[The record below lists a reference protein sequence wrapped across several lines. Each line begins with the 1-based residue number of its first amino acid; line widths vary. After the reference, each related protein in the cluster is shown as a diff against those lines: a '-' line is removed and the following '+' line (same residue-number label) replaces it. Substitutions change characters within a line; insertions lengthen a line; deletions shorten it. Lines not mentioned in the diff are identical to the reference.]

1 MTVAAA
7 PLRAFVAEIFAAA
20 GCDAEEAARIAR
32 YLVAADLVG
41 HPSHGVI
48 RVPRYL
54 DAMARGS
61 VHPGREI
68 EIVREAPGFAVVDGK
83 SGFGQTVGE
92 QAVDLGIARARDN
105 GVAAVG
111 LRNSAHLG
119 RIGDWP
125 ERAAAAGMASV
136 HFVNASGISPAV
148 APFGGIDKRMS
159 TNPFAAGVPN
169 GDEPIILDFAT
180 SVVAEGKVLVAVNG
194 GKPLPDGALIDGDG
208 ALSSNPEALY
218 GPITDKTKVNTRN
231 GRGAIRTMGDHK
243 GSGLSMMCELLA
255 GALGGNGC
263 ASDAGPSVLANG
275 MFSVY
280 VDASAL
286 DTGGFAREVSDF
298 VAWARTARPID
309 PSAPVL
315 APGDPERARRR
326 DREANGIPLEED
338 TCRSLLAVAER
349 YRLRAPA
356 EIAARSGGSMSV
368 GG

>member
-7 PLRAFVAEIFAAA
+7 PLRALVADIFAAA
-20 GCDAEEAARIAR
+20 GCGAEEAARIAR

-61 VHPGREI
+61 VRPRREI
-68 EIVREAPGFAVVDGK
+68 EVLREAPGFAVVDGG

-92 QAVDLGIARARDN
+92 QAVDLGVSKARGN

-125 ERAAAAGMASV
+125 ERAAAAGMASI
-136 HFVNASGISPAV
+136 HFVNAAGITPAV
-148 APFGGIDKRMS
+148 APFGGIDRRMA

-169 GDEPIILDFAT
+169 GDEPIVLDFAT

-194 GKPLPDGALIDGDG
+194 GKPLPEGALIDGDG
-208 ALSSNPEALY
+208 ALSANPEALY
-218 GPITDKTKVNTRN
+218 GPIDDKTKVNTRN
-231 GRGAIRTMGDHK
+231 GRGAIRAMGDHK
-243 GSGLSMMCELLA
+243 GSGLAMMCELLA
-255 GALGGNGC
+255 GALGGNRC
-263 ASDAGPSVLANG
+263 ASAAEPSVLANG

-280 VDASAL
+280 VDAGAM

-298 VAWARTARPID
+298 IAWARTARPID

-326 DREANGIPLEED
+326 EREANGIPLED
-338 TCRSLLAVAER
+338 DSLQALLAVAGK
-349 YRLRAPA
+349 YQLRAP
-356 EIAARSGGSMSV
+356 GGLTL
-368 GG
+368 